1 MRHLLLLDTLFGGS
15 LLLGCR
21 LLSFLHWRLL
31 GSLLGGLLGCTL
43 LGSWSL
49 LGRALLGC
57 LLSSRLLLSSNPN
70 IKISFVYTPTHSSTN
85 ASYLCSGLLSAGSLH
100 IEPIKT
106 LYQVKTHSRVE
117 SVNGNPNFQKKPRAD
132 NVPSSLVQPSSSGQP
147 SLLSNWDSFPKMPR
161 NDPCLRICNLVTKA

>member
-1 MRHLLLLDTLFGGS
+1 VRHLLLLDTLFGGS

-57 LLSSRLLLSSNPN
+57 LLSSRL
-70 IKISFVYTPTHSSTN
+70 I
-85 ASYLCSGLLSAGSLH
+85 LCSGLLSAGSLLLWCSLLLRGSLLCFR
-100 IEPIKT
+100 IGIRFRRCQGT
-106 LYQVKTHSRVE
+106 ILAFE
-117 SVNGNPNFQKKPRAD
+117 SVT
-132 NVPSSLVQPSSSGQP
+132 S
-147 SLLSNWDSFPKMPR
+147 
-161 NDPCLRICNLVTKA
+161 